1 MKALIPLYLA
11 NLREFERDRIA
22 LFWTF
27 AFPIAFILLFGLVF
41 SSSNNNTSFD
51 IGLVVADQGPVATGL
66 ARAFQSVGAFKI
78 TEGTQAEILAKLKKG
93 DLRAVV
99 IIPQGISRDAKAG
112 KTSKLEVY
120 YDPSNQTT
128 AQVVL
133 TIIEKVVESYD
144 QQLTQRPALVTVS
157 PQSVIASNL
166 NSIDFLLP
174 GILGMSL
181 MQLGLFATA
190 NVLVELRE
198 KQVLRRLGATPLSRT
213 TLLASQVLF
222 RLSIGL
228 AQTLT
233 IILVG
238 VGFFHIHLQSNLLIL
253 IGVIV
258 LGALMF
264 VALGYLISGL
274 ARSEE
279 SVSAITNLV
288 QFPMLFLSGIFI
300 PIEIMPQWLRPVVD
314 LIPLTYL
321 ADILRQ
327 VMVGA
332 TPAFPIAL
340 DLGVVGVW
348 LVICSLLALK
358 FFRWE

>member
-1 MKALIPLYLA
+1 MLKALFPLYLA
-11 NLREFERDRIA
+11 NLREFERDRVA

-27 AFPIAFILLFGLVF
+27 AFPIAFILIFGLVF
-41 SSSNNNTSFD
+41 GGSNNTSFD
-51 IGLVVADQGPVATGL
+51 IGLVVGDAGPAGIGL
-66 ARAFQSVGAFKI
+66 AKAFHAVGAFKI
-78 TEGTQAEILAKLKKG
+78 TEGNQADILTKLKNG
-93 DLRAVV
+93 DLRAAV
-99 IIPQGISRDAKAG
+99 IIPKGLSQAASSGQP
-112 KTSKLEVY
+112 TKLDVY

-128 AQVVL
+128 TQVVL
-133 TIIEKVVESYD
+133 TIIEKVVDGYD
-144 QQLTQRPALVTVS
+144 QQITRRPALVTVS
-157 PQSVIASNL
+157 PQSVIATNL
-166 NSIDFLLP
+166 SSIDFLLP
-174 GILGMSL
+174 GIVAMSL

-198 KQVLRRLGATPLSRT
+198 KQVLRRLGATPLSRK

-228 AQTLT
+228 AQTLL
-233 IILVG
+233 ILLVG
-238 VGFFHIHLQSNLLIL
+238 IGFFHVHLQSNLLIL

-274 ARSEE
+274 ARSQD

-300 PIEIMPQWLRPVVD
+300 PIEIMPQWLRPVVNI
-314 LIPLTYL
+314 IPLTYL

-340 DLGVVGVW
+340 DLGVVIAW
-348 LVICSLLALK
+348 LVVCSVLALR